1 MIWARNHVT
10 SLSDAVLSG
19 RVLSAD
25 DDARFRDHLRA
36 CAPCREHYDRTAS
49 VLRLARG
56 NAEALAPGEAQ
67 RLEVRAGRLARPIA
81 GSATFPWRI
90 AFASAA
96 VAAALVLTVLA
107 WPRSAVGRVLAAGP
121 GLRLDGVLV
130 GKDAVVFAGAQIS
143 TEKEDAAIL
152 LESARGRRGLLLR
165 PGTRLT
171 TPSSDEV
178 RLEAGRVRVQVK
190 QPSDPFAVRAD
201 ELRVVQP
208 GAGTFVV
215 EQRSAST
222 LVAVHQ
228 GAVVVVSARGQQ
240 VELSEG
246 QETEL
251 SGGSLAP
258 ARPASANA
266 LVEDRGDGTV
276 WDAILRF
283 LRQLI
288 DVIAKALAGD

>member
-1 MIWARNHVT
+1 MRHVT
-10 SLSDAVLSG
+10 SQSDAVLSG
-19 RVLSAD
+19 RLLSAE
-25 DDARFRDHLRA
+25 DDARFRAHLRE
-36 CAPCREHYDRTAS
+36 CAACREHYDRTAS

-67 RLEVRAGRLARPIA
+67 RLHVRAVRLARPVA
-81 GSATFPWRI
+81 GSTTFPWRI

-107 WPRSAVGRVLAAGP
+107 WPRSPVGRVLAAGT

-130 GKDAVVFAGAQIS
+130 GKDAVVFAGAEVS
-143 TEKEDAAIL
+143 TEKEDAALL

-165 PGTRLT
+165 PGSRLIA
-171 TPSSDEV
+171 PSSEEV

-190 QPSDPFAVRAD
+190 KASDPFAVRVD
-201 ELRVVQP
+201 ELRVMQP

-215 EQRSAST
+215 EQRAGST

-228 GAVVVVSARGQQ
+228 GAVVVSARGQQ
-240 VELSEG
+240 VELAEG

-258 ARPASANA
+258 ARPAGVNA
-266 LVEDRGDGTV
+266 LIEDRGDGTV

>member
-1 MIWARNHVT
+1 MRHVT
-10 SLSDAVLSG
+10 SQSDAVLSG
-19 RVLSAD
+19 RVLAAE
-25 DDARFRDHLRA
+25 DDAHFRAHLRE
-36 CAPCREHYDRTAS
+36 CAACREHYDRTAS

-56 NAEALAPGEAQ
+56 NAEALAPGEAW
-67 RLEVRAGRLARPIA
+67 RLHVRAVRLARPVA

-107 WPRSAVGRVLAAGP
+107 WPRSPVGRVLASGA

-130 GKDAVVFAGAQIS
+130 GNDAVVFAGASIS

-165 PGTRLT
+165 PGSRLT
-171 TPSSDEV
+171 ALSSEEV

-190 QPSDPFAVRAD
+190 KASHPLAVRVD

-215 EQRSAST
+215 EQRASST

-228 GAVVVVSARGQQ
+228 GAVVVSARGQQ
-240 VELSEG
+240 VELAEG

-258 ARPASANA
+258 ARPVGVNA

-288 DVIAKALAGD
+288 DVIARALAGD